1 MLWFEE
7 FVSLKS
13 WIFYWWLLIL
23 VAAYCLHSAHV
34 NVSDFTLVFGSL
46 PRGYSVSQDANMR
59 GQPGTFLFQFCT
71 GYFILVSKGIN
82 RQIISNAMD
91 ICDRQR
97 KLSRF
102 FWCALAQPPIQVGFT
117 HISPRSHLVSGR
129 EMRTGTRLYPD
140 TRDSRSK
147 RFKEEIGFNMGTFCP
162 FPLFHTFF
170 S

>member
-1 MLWFEE
+1 MFI
-7 FVSLKS
+7 SSCCDLKNLYHLKVKS
-13 WIFYWWLLIL
+13 CIVYWWLLIF

-102 FWCALAQPPIQVGFT
+102 FWYALAQPPIQVGFT
-117 HISPRSHLVSGR
+117 HYWGGKSELVPGIV
-129 EMRTGTRLYPD
+129 GVKD
-140 TRDSRSK
+140 V
-147 RFKEEIGFNMGTFCP
+147 KEEIRVFKGRIPPSHSHPTPRGAK
-162 FPLFHTFF
+162 
-170 S
+170 